1 VRQWLTRTIY
11 TVLLLEIA
19 VVVWFAVTHNA
30 VDFDVYMWGGHV
42 VGHDSTLYLTA
53 SQQHWFTYPPF
64 AAVVFA
70 GISLMPSTAALA
82 LWELASVAA
91 FGVACY
97 ATLRLA
103 GQRPT
108 RTMVAGLTA
117 IGLIMEP
124 VYHTLFN
131 GQINLILLAF
141 VLTDVWLA
149 AQGRRSG
156 VLIGIAAAVKLT
168 PGIFVLVFLLAG
180 RTKNAVIA
188 GVSFAACAGIGYLVA
203 PNASR
208 LYWTRFFYD
217 TKRMDAPYVGN
228 QSIYGASIR
237 ILDGAS
243 HVGAWYVLLPLAT
256 GVIGLAAATVFA
268 RRGDWLSAAAVT
280 GVTGL
285 LVSPVSW
292 THHWVYAL
300 PILVVL
306 ARGSRREQIAAGGG
320 YALFVL
326 APVWWTPH
334 SLTRPDYGFHW
345 LLTLVANCYVVF
357 GFAFLGYM
365 AWRAYGMLSTGTDLD
380 HYRGED
386 VSPQSQGVPRGQE
399 AYAKRVDKRVDK
411 KAWSPGF
418 E

>member
-11 TVLLLEIA
+11 TVLVLEVA
-19 VVVWFAVTHNA
+19 VVVWFAATHHA
-30 VDFDVYMWGGHV
+30 VDFDVYMWGGHAV
-42 VGHDSTLYLTA
+42 TSDSSLYLTA
-53 SQQHWFTYPPF
+53 SQGHWFTYPPF

-70 GISLMPSTAALA
+70 AISLMPFTAAQV
-82 LWELASVAA
+82 LWELASVTA

-103 GQRPT
+103 GQRPS

-117 IGLIMEP
+117 AGLALEP

-149 AQGRRSG
+149 AQGRRG
-156 VLIGIAAAVKLT
+156 GILVGIAAAMKLT
-168 PGIFVLVFLLAG
+168 PAVFVLFFLLAG
-180 RTKNAVIA
+180 RVRTAVTA
-188 GVSFAACAGIGYLVA
+188 AVSFAACAGIGFLVA
-203 PNASR
+203 PGASR

-256 GVIGLAAATVFA
+256 GVIGLATATVFA
-268 RRGDWLSAAAVT
+268 RHDDWLTAAAVT
-280 GVTGL
+280 GVTSL
-285 LVSPVSW
+285 LISPVSW
-292 THHWVYAL
+292 THHWVWAL

-306 ARGSRREQIAAGGG
+306 ARGARRDQIAAGCG

-345 LLTLVANCYVVF
+345 LLTLAANCYVAAGFVF
-357 GFAFLGYM
+357 LAYM
-365 AWRAYGMLSTGTDLD
+365 GWRAYGMLSAGPDLD

-386 VSPQSQGVPRGQE
+386 VSAEAEEWHLERGT
-399 AYAKRVDKRVDK
+399 YSKPSDK

>member
-11 TVLLLEIA
+11 GVLLLEVA
-19 VVVWFAVTHNA
+19 VVVWFAVTHSA
-30 VDFDVYMWGGHV
+30 VDFEVYMWGGRAV
-42 VGHDSTLYLTA
+42 AHDSNLYLTA
-53 SQQHWFTYPPF
+53 SQGHWFTYPPF
-64 AAVVFA
+64 AATLFTI
-70 GISLMPSTAALA
+70 ISLLPFTAAQV

-103 GQRPT
+103 GQRPS
-108 RTMVAGLTA
+108 RVMVAGLMA
-117 IGLIMEP
+117 IGLILEP

-141 VLTDVWLA
+141 VLADVWLA
-149 AQGRRSG
+149 AQGRRGG
-156 VLIGIAAAVKLT
+156 VLIGMAAAMKLT
-168 PGIFVLVFLLAG
+168 PGIFALVFLLSG
-180 RTKNAVIA
+180 RVKNAAIA
-188 GVSFAACAGIGYLVA
+188 GVSFAACAGIGFLVA
-203 PNASR
+203 PGASR

-228 QSIYGASIR
+228 QSIYGAAIR

-256 GVIGLAAATVFA
+256 GVVGVAAATVFA

-292 THHWVYAL
+292 THHWVYVV
-300 PILVVL
+300 PVLVVL
-306 ARGSRREQIAAGGG
+306 ARGGRRDRIAAAFG
-320 YALFVL
+320 YTLFVL
-326 APVWWTPH
+326 APLWWTPH

-345 LLTLVANCYVVF
+345 LLTLVANCYVVA
-357 GFAFLGYM
+357 GFTFLGYM
-365 AWRAYGMLSTGTDLD
+365 AWRAYGMVNAGTDLD

-386 VSPQSQGVPRGQE
+386 VGPATEEWQLERG
-399 AYAKRVDKRVDK
+399 AYSKPADK
-411 KAWSPGF
+411 KAWSPRF